1 MITKTEQNE
10 IQDYLRDASNTMGY
24 CEAVVYP
31 ENTDDVISILR
42 RANDEKIKVTVCG
55 NRTGLSGGSVP
66 NGGIVLSTEKM
77 NRILEINEEEKFA
90 IVEPGVLLSD
100 FLKELKPKKLY
111 YPPDPTELNCF
122 LGGTVATNAS
132 GSKTFKYGPTRDFV
146 MGIEMVLP
154 TGDLLVLERGQI
166 FAQKFDIFITTTNQ
180 KRIELKIPSVK
191 SLPTKN
197 TAGYFCQESMDA
209 IDLFIGSE
217 GTLGILTKLKLK
229 LLPAPQMV
237 LSAVIFFNSE
247 DSGLNFIEESRNDS
261 YNSRKNKAHFAIDAL
276 ALEYFD
282 KFALDFLRDDF
293 PNIPEEA
300 NSAVWFEQE
309 VDEDSSN
316 QITDLWINLVEKH
329 NGDLSNSWIAMNEK
343 DKLKFVEFR
352 HRISTKV
359 NEFISS
365 RNLRKLGTDFA
376 VPDNELKK
384 FYFQLK
390 DDVIN
395 AGLDYV
401 IYGHFGNSHIHL
413 NMLPKNSEEFETAK
427 NLYTNMCLSAI
438 NSGGTFAAE
447 HGVGKNKK
455 ALLYELYDEKVM
467 SEMWRIKVTLDPNL
481 ILGCGNIF
489 KTES

>member
-10 IQDYLRDASNTMGY
+10 IQDYIRDASNTAGY

-31 ENTDDVISILR
+31 ENTYDVISILKQ
-42 RANDEKIKVTVCG
+42 ANSEKTKITVCG

-100 FLKELKPKKLY
+100 FLKLLKTKKLY

-132 GSKTFKYGPTRDFV
+132 GSKTFKYGPTRDFII
-146 MGIEMVLP
+146 GIEIVLP
-154 TGDLLVLERGQI
+154 TGDLLVLDRGKN
-166 FAQKFDIFITTTNQ
+166 FAKNFDLSITTADQ
-180 KRIELKIPSVK
+180 KSIVLKIPSVK

-197 TAGYFCQESMDA
+197 TAGYFCREDMDA

-217 GTLGILTKLKLK
+217 GTLGVITKIKLL
-229 LLPAPQMV
+229 LLPAPEKV

-247 DSGLNFIEESRNDS
+247 DTGLDFIEESRNES
-261 YNSRKNKAHFAIDAL
+261 FNSRKNKSHSAIDAL

-282 KFALDFLRDDF
+282 KFALNFLRDDF

-300 NSAVWFEQE
+300 CSAVWFEQE
-309 VDEDSSN
+309 VDEALSN
-316 QITDLWINLVEKH
+316 QITDLWISLIEKH

-390 DDVIN
+390 NDVEQ
-395 AGLDYV
+395 ARLDYV

-413 NMLPKNSEEFETAK
+413 NMLPKNPGEFETAK
-427 NLYTNMCLSAI
+427 ELYHNMCLSAI
-438 NSGGTFAAE
+438 KSGGTFAAE

-455 ALLYELYDEKVM
+455 ELLYKMYDEKIM
-467 SEMWRIKVTLDPNL
+467 GEMRRIKQTLDPNL
-481 ILGCGNIF
+481 ILGSGNIF
-489 KTES
+489 ST

>member
-31 ENTDDVISILR
+31 ENTDDVVAILKQ
-42 RANDEKIKVTVCG
+42 ANDEKTKVTVCG

-146 MGIEMVLP
+146 MGIEIVLP

-166 FAQKFDIFITTTNQ
+166 FAQKYDLSITTNEQ

-197 TAGYFCQESMDA
+197 TAGYFCRESMDA

-217 GTLGILTKLKLK
+217 GTLGILTKLKLQ
-229 LLPAPQMV
+229 LLLAPQMV

-247 DSGLNFIEESRNDS
+247 DSGLNFIEHSRNES
-261 YNSRKNKAHFAIDAL
+261 YNSRKNKAHIAIDAL

-282 KFALDFLRDDF
+282 KFALNFLRDDF

-316 QITDLWINLVEKH
+316 QITDLWINLIEKH
-329 NGDLSNSWIAMNEK
+329 NGDLGNSWIAMNEK

-376 VPDNELKK
+376 VPDEELKK

-390 DDVIN
+390 YEVVN

-413 NMLPKNSEEFETAK
+413 NMLPKNPEEFDTAK
-427 NLYTNMCLSAI
+427 ILYRNMCLSAI
-438 NSGGTFAAE
+438 KSGGTFAAE

-467 SEMWRIKVTLDPNL
+467 IEMWRIKQTLDPYL
-481 ILGCGNIF
+481 ILCSGNIF

>member
-1 MITKTEQNE
+1 MIIKTEQNE

-24 CEAVVYP
+24 CEAVIYP
-31 ENTDDVISILR
+31 ENTDEVISILKQ
-42 RANDEKIKVTVCG
+42 ANSEKTKITVCG

-66 NGGIVLSTEKM
+66 NGGIVLSTEKL
-77 NRILEINEEEKFA
+77 NKVLEINEEEKFA

-100 FLKELKPKKLY
+100 FLNLLKPKKLY

-146 MGIEMVLP
+146 IGTELVLP
-154 TGDLLVLERGQI
+154 TGDLLVLERGQN
-166 FAQKFDIFITTTNQ
+166 FAQKFDMSITTTNQ

-197 TAGYFCQESMDA
+197 TAGYFCRENMDA

-237 LSAVIFFNSE
+237 LSAVIFFTSE
-247 DSGLNFIEESRNDS
+247 DSGLNFIEESRDES
-261 YNSRKNKAHFAIDAL
+261 YNSRINKLQSSIDAL

-282 KFALDFLRDDF
+282 KFALNFLRDDF
-293 PNIPEEA
+293 PNIPEDA
-300 NSAVWFEQE
+300 CSAVWFEQE

-316 QITDLWINLVEKH
+316 QITDLWINLIEKH
-329 NGDLSNSWIAMNEK
+329 NGDLSHSWIAMNEK

-376 VPDNELKK
+376 VPDDELKK

-390 DDVIN
+390 HDVVN

-413 NMLPKNSEEFETAK
+413 NMLPKNNEEFESAK
-427 NLYTNMCLSAI
+427 KLYNSLCLSAI
-438 NSGGTFAAE
+438 KSGGTFAAE

-455 ALLYELYDEKVM
+455 ALLYEMYDEKVM
-467 SEMWRIKVTLDPNL
+467 NEMQQIKQTLDPNL
-481 ILGCGNIF
+481 ILGSGNIF
-489 KTES
+489 NC

>member
-10 IQDYLRDASNTMGY
+10 IQDYLKDASNTKGY
-24 CEAVVYP
+24 CDAVVYP
-31 ENTDDVISILR
+31 GNTNDVVSILKQ
-42 RANDEKIKVTVCG
+42 ANAEKTKVTVCG
-55 NRTGLSGGSVP
+55 NRTGLTGGSVP
-66 NGGIVLSTEKM
+66 TGGIVLSTEKM
-77 NRILEINEEEKFA
+77 NKILEINEVDKFA

-100 FLKELKPKKLY
+100 FLKELKSKNLY

-146 MGIEMVLP
+146 IEMEIVLP
-154 TGDLLVLERGQI
+154 TGEILVLERGKN
-166 FAQKFDIFITTTNQ
+166 FSKKFDLTILTENGAKKEFH
-180 KRIELKIPSVK
+180 IPSVK

-197 TAGYFCQESMDA
+197 TAGYFCKENMDA

-217 GTLGILTKLKLK
+217 GTLGIMTKLKLN
-229 LLPAPQMV
+229 LLTAPQMV

-247 DSGLNFIEESRNDS
+247 DDGLNFIEESRNES
-261 YNSRKNKAHFAIDAL
+261 YNSRINKLRFSIDAL
-276 ALEYFD
+276 ALEFFD
-282 KFALDFLRDDF
+282 KFALEFLRDDF
-293 PNIPEEA
+293 PNIPQDS

-309 VDEDSSN
+309 INEESRND
-316 QITDLWINLVEKH
+316 ITDLWISIIEKH
-329 NGDLSNSWIAMNEK
+329 HGDLNHSWIAMNEN

-365 RNLRKLGTDFA
+365 RNFRKLGTDFA
-376 VPDNELKK
+376 VPDKELKK
-384 FYFQLK
+384 FYYQLK
-390 DDVIN
+390 NDVIK

-427 NLYTNMCLSAI
+427 ILYNSMCLSAI
-438 NSGGTFAAE
+438 KSGGTFAAE

-455 ALLYELYDEKVM
+455 ALLYEMYDEKVI
-467 SEMWRIKVTLDPNL
+467 SEMWIIKQTLDPNL
-481 ILGCGNIF
+481 ILGNGNIF
-489 KTES
+489 NT

>member
-10 IQDYLRDASNTMGY
+10 IQDYLKDASNTKGY
-24 CEAVVYP
+24 CDAVVYP
-31 ENTDDVISILR
+31 ENTDDVVSIIKQ
-42 RANDEKIKVTVCG
+42 ANSEKTKITVCG
-55 NRTGLSGGSVP
+55 NRTGLAGGSVP
-66 NGGIVLSTEKM
+66 GGGIVLSTEKM

-100 FLKELKPKKLY
+100 FLKELKPRKLY

-146 MGIEMVLP
+146 LGIEIVLP
-154 TGDLLVLERGQI
+154 TGDLLVLDRGKYFAKNFELSLLTDGGKI
-166 FAQKFDIFITTTNQ
+166 F
-180 KRIELKIPSVK
+180 ELKIPSVK
-191 SLPTKN
+191 ALPTKN
-197 TAGYFCQESMDA
+197 TAGYFCREGMDV

-247 DSGLNFIEESRNDS
+247 EDGLNFIEESRNDS
-261 YNSRKNKAHFAIDAL
+261 YNSRKNKSQFSIDAL

-282 KFALDFLRDDF
+282 KFALDFLREDF
-293 PNIPEEA
+293 PNIPEDA

-309 VDEDSSN
+309 VDEPSSN
-316 QITDLWINLVEKH
+316 QVIDLWISLIEKN
-329 NGDLSNSWIAMNEK
+329 NGDLNHSWIAMNEK

-365 RNLRKLGTDFA
+365 RNFRKLGTDFA
-376 VPDNELKK
+376 VPDEKLKK
-384 FYFQLK
+384 FYFKLK
-390 DDVIN
+390 NDVVL

-401 IYGHFGNSHIHL
+401 IYGHLGNSHIHL
-413 NMLPKNSEEFETAK
+413 NMLPKNQEEFETAK
-427 NLYTNMCLSAI
+427 KLYNNMCLSAI
-438 NSGGTFAAE
+438 KSGGTFAAE

-455 ALLYELYDEKVM
+455 ALLYEMYDEKVM
-467 SEMWRIKVTLDPNL
+467 SEMWKIKQTLDPNL
-481 ILGCGNIF
+481 ILGSGNIF
-489 KTES
+489 KT

>member
-10 IQDYLRDASNTMGY
+10 IQDYLKDASNTKGY
-24 CEAVVYP
+24 CDAVVYP
-31 ENTDDVISILR
+31 ENTNDVVSILK
-42 RANDEKIKVTVCG
+42 RANAEKTKVTVCG

-66 NGGIVLSTEKM
+66 TGGIVLSTEKM
-77 NRILEINEEEKFA
+77 NKILEINEVDKFA

-100 FLKELKPKKLY
+100 FLKELKSKNLY

-146 MGIEMVLP
+146 IEMEIVLP
-154 TGDLLVLERGQI
+154 TGEILVLERGKN
-166 FAQKFDIFITTTNQ
+166 FSKKFDLTILTENGAKKEFH
-180 KRIELKIPSVK
+180 IPSVK

-197 TAGYFCQESMDA
+197 TAGYFCKENMDA

-217 GTLGILTKLKLK
+217 GTLGIMTKLKLN
-229 LLPAPQMV
+229 LLTAPQMV

-247 DSGLNFIEESRNDS
+247 DDGLNFIEESRNES
-261 YNSRKNKAHFAIDAL
+261 YNSRINKLRFSIDAL
-276 ALEYFD
+276 ALEFFD
-282 KFALDFLRDDF
+282 KFALEFLRDDF
-293 PNIPEEA
+293 PNIPQDS

-309 VDEDSSN
+309 INEESRND
-316 QITDLWINLVEKH
+316 ITDLWISIIEKH
-329 NGDLSNSWIAMNEK
+329 HGDLNHSWIAMNEN

-365 RNLRKLGTDFA
+365 RNFRKLGTDFA
-376 VPDNELKK
+376 VPDKELKK
-384 FYFQLK
+384 FYYQLK
-390 DDVIN
+390 NDVIK

-427 NLYTNMCLSAI
+427 ILYNSMCLSAI
-438 NSGGTFAAE
+438 KSGGTFAAE

-455 ALLYELYDEKVM
+455 ALLYEMYDEKVI
-467 SEMWRIKVTLDPNL
+467 SEMWIIKQTLDPNL
-481 ILGCGNIF
+481 ILGNGNIF
-489 KTES
+489 NT